1 MMRRRGLLL
10 APMVLTVAQASR
22 AAFAQGGSAAFP
34 DRPIRLIVPYP
45 PGGSTDPVARLLAGE
60 MQPRL
65 GQPMVV
71 DNRSGAAGSIGTEF
85 VARAPADGHT
95 LLFHTSAI
103 ATDPSLK
110 RNLPYDVEKDLAP
123 ASLLGTGAYLLV
135 ANPKLPVRDLRG
147 LVEFAR
153 ANPGKLLYGS
163 AGIGSSGHLIGEMF
177 ARRVGIQ
184 MTHVPY
190 RGGGPSITGLLGNE
204 IQLVF
209 DTVQTSRPLVVD
221 GQLRGLAVTAA
232 ERSPLLP
239 EVPTVAETV
248 LPGFTV
254 VYWHGILAPAATP
267 AASVNR
273 LSTAFR
279 EVLEQPSVR
288 ERLTGMGLTPVG
300 STPDAFRT
308 QLLADIASWREVIR
322 AADIRLD

>member
-1 MMRRRGLLL
+1 MMQRRRLLF
-10 APMVLTVAQASR
+10 APMVLSMGQVPRTAL
-22 AAFAQGGSAAFP
+22 AQGGGVSFP

-95 LLFHTSAI
+95 LLFHTTAI

-110 RNLPYDVEKDLAP
+110 RNLSYDVEKDFAP
-123 ASLLGTGAYLLV
+123 VSLLATGAYLLV
-135 ANPKLPVRDLRG
+135 ANPRLPARDLRG
-147 LVEFAR
+147 LVDHAKT
-153 ANPGKLLYGS
+153 NPGRLLYGS

-177 ARRVGIQ
+177 ARRAGIQ

-190 RGGGPSITGLLGNE
+190 RGGGPSITALLANE

-209 DTVQTSRPLVVD
+209 DTVQTSRPLVAE
-221 GQLRGLAVTAA
+221 GQLKGLAVTTA
-232 ERSPLLP
+232 ERSTLLP
-239 EVPTVAETV
+239 DVPTVAEVV
-248 LPGFTV
+248 LPGFEV
-254 VYWHGILAPAATP
+254 AYWHGILAPAATP
-267 AASVNR
+267 TASVNR
-273 LSTAFR
+273 LSASFR
-279 EVLEQPSVR
+279 EVLQQPAAK
-288 ERLTGMGLTPVG
+288 ERLTAMGLTPVG

-308 QLLADIASWREVIR
+308 QLLADIASWRDVIR
-322 AADIRLD
+322 AADIRLE